1 MFVDSMRRVG
11 LFGGSFDPPHI
22 GHIAIAVFILNDR
35 KLDEILFVV
44 SHIQWQ
50 KAVDR
55 EILDSHH
62 RFEMVK
68 LAIRDFDHFS
78 VSGIEIDRGGDSVTV
93 ETLEVLHNQDPTA
106 QYELIIGEDIA
117 STLSTWRRSEEL
129 EKYADIVV
137 VGRPGFRL
145 EAAEQNFN
153 FVFAKGPQVNVS
165 SQGIRSAIKSGLPI
179 SDLVPEEVER
189 YIRSEGLYR

>member
-1 MFVDSMRRVG
+1 MRRVG

-22 GHIAIAVFILNDR
+22 GHIAIADFILNDR
-35 KLDEILFVV
+35 QLDEILFVV

-117 STLSTWRRSEEL
+117 STTGTKAITYTNSF
-129 EKYADIVV
+129 YASPA
-137 VGRPGFRL
+137 VGIAAQNMATGDTYTISSKSATGFSI
-145 EAAEQNFN
+145 AFTN
-153 FVFAKGPQVNVS
+153 S
-165 SQGIRSAIKSGLPI
+165 SGSGINRTFDYVAQGYGLKS
-179 SDLVPEEVER
+179 
-189 YIRSEGLYR
+189 

>member
-1 MFVDSMRRVG
+1 MFVDSLRRVG

-22 GHIAIAVFILNDR
+22 GHLAIAEFVAEDR
-35 KLDEILFVV
+35 QLDEVLFVV

-50 KAVDR
+50 KASDR
-55 EILDSHH
+55 EMLDSRH

-68 LAIRDFDHFS
+68 LAISNFDDFS
-78 VSGIEIDRGGDSVTV
+78 ASSIEIDRGGDSVTV
-93 ETLEVLHNQDPTA
+93 ETLEALHDQDPTA

-137 VGRPGFRL
+137 VGRPGFRS
-145 EAAEQNFN
+145 ESIEQGFD
-153 FVFAKGPQVNVS
+153 FVITKGPQVNVS
-165 SQGIRSAIKSGLPI
+165 SQEVRSAIKLGLPI
-179 SDLVPEEVER
+179 SGLVPEEVEK